1 MPPLRNAG
9 PFPEAERPDYA
20 GQYRLGPV
28 LGSGGMGVVRLAM
41 SDSGLRLA
49 VKVVHADHA
58 ADPEFRARF
67 RQEVAAARRVSG
79 AFTAPVVDAD
89 PDAERP
95 WMATLFI
102 DGPTLSDRVK
112 RGGPLGL
119 DELRRLASGLSEA
132 LRDIHRA
139 GVVHRDLKPGNV
151 LLAPDGPKVI
161 DFGIS
166 RPADSMLHTETGR
179 LIGTPPFMAPEQ
191 FQRPR
196 EVGSAADVFALGAV
210 LVHAATGRGPF
221 DSDSPY
227 IVAYQVVH
235 DEPELSGVPD
245 TLAPLLRGCLAK
257 DPAERPTADE
267 IMARLRHP
275 AMGAGARTKA
285 GAGAGAGADS
295 VGAGAGAGS
304 GAGAIGLVP
313 AQRRPVDGETAPALG
328 AVADAPT
335 HRSDRRAGKHDAERA
350 AGRTAEVANGS
361 RTDGGRT
368 DGGRRRGLRWTV
380 ALPLL
385 ATLAVGTLVGV
396 RVWGGGPDTIGP
408 TANEQ
413 NRTFRPWETALAD
426 GTGEG
431 RPPLC
436 TAAGSDVYCSGP
448 KAPLARLDADSG
460 TIVWTAR
467 ADDGGQARESRAP
480 VLSGGLVLAADGAGS
495 RLDAY
500 APEGGDVVWST
511 PLAGGDQVVPA
522 GGTVLLVSPRAGQ
535 VRALDGATGREL
547 WSKRIGGAG
556 TRWLTAPDSGAGAEA
571 GTGAGA
577 GAGTEAK
584 AGTGTGAG
592 TAYTA
597 TPAPDGHSTLVGAVR
612 AADGTVLWTRQVP
625 GLLEPVGATGSA
637 LLLLSDDL
645 DGFTDAVVRVDLADR
660 AGVRRVPLAAPM
672 DQAQAAVAGDV
683 VHIVGVGGTLVA
695 VDTARSDG
703 AAGAAGAG
711 GTHGADDADKAQLWR
726 LETEV
731 ARSSRP
737 VVADGRVLL
746 TTGDG
751 RLLAVDA
758 ARGELLGQ
766 TRPRTSG
773 GRYPFTASLPAP
785 VVLGPRAIAGVPDG
799 SVFAVDAT
807 DPESW

>member
-112 RGGPLGL
+112 QGGPLGL

-257 DPAERPTADE
+257 DPAQRPTADE

-275 AMGAGARTKA
+275 AMGAGARPKA
-285 GAGAGAGADS
+285 GTGAGTGPGPG
-295 VGAGAGAGS
+295 VGAGA

-335 HRSDRRAGKHDAERA
+335 HRSDRRARKRDAERA
-350 AGRTAEVANGS
+350 AGRTA
-361 RTDGGRT
+361 GRK

-460 TIVWTAR
+460 RIVWTAR
-467 ADDGGQARESRAP
+467 ADGGGQTRESRAP

-522 GGTVLLVSPRAGQ
+522 AGTVLLVNPRAGQ

-556 TRWLTAPDSGAGAEA
+556 TRWVTAPDSGAKAGA
-571 GTGAGA
+571 GTGA
-577 GAGTEAK
+577 
-584 AGTGTGAG
+584 GAG

-597 TPAPDGHSTLVGAVR
+597 TPAPDGHSTVVGAVR

-645 DGFTDAVVRVDLADR
+645 DGYTDAVVRVDLADR
-660 AGVRRVPLAAPM
+660 ADVRRVPLAAPM

-703 AAGAAGAG
+703 TDS
-711 GTHGADDADKAQLWR
+711 THGPDEADEAQLWR

-758 ARGELLGQ
+758 ARGALLGQ

-799 SVFAVDAT
+799 SVFAVDAK
-807 DPESW
+807 DPGAW